1 MRGIRPPSHVKKPF
15 KENSTNIS
23 RQSLAIS
30 RRVASQ
36 KRLRRG
42 EAEAACMPC
51 APLDHPIDGG
61 TAARPIN
68 EHSQSSPDSSRWPYA
83 GLIPNEAGPSSSG
96 TMTLQVPGSHSLTRE
111 FLAGSSR
118 IAQITSLDFKR
129 ITLKRRL

>member
-30 RRVASQ
+30 RRVAPQ
-36 KRLRRG
+36 KRRRRG

-68 EHSQSSPDSSRWPYA
+68 EAFSVQ
-83 GLIPNEAGPSSSG
+83 
-96 TMTLQVPGSHSLTRE
+96 PG
-111 FLAGSSR
+111 
-118 IAQITSLDFKR
+118 
-129 ITLKRRL
+129 